1 MNEVDPKVDEA
12 IETLNMKDG
21 PSRRRL
27 LTGTGLV
34 SATAAASALLA
45 ACSSSPSASAAKG
58 AAGDFPK
65 VPAWKFWFVNHVTT
79 NPFFVPTKY
88 GLADAAALLG
98 IPTPN
103 WGGSTNSI
111 AADMVNYMNT
121 AIASGAA
128 GIAVAV
134 ISSTAFTG
142 PVSNAMDKGIPV
154 VSYNADGTYVNGK
167 PDIGTNRLCYVGQ
180 ALYLSGQSMGAQIKS
195 LIPGGGDVAIFIA
208 TPGTGNIQPRYDGAV
223 SMLGPSYKVH
233 EVATGAATSVE
244 LNAEKAYLL
253 GNKSTLK
260 GAFAVDYGSTSFL
273 GSALASAG
281 PDRQDRVRRLRH
293 RAADAQR
300 PPGRHDGLHHLPGPV
315 PAGLPAGPVHV
326 PVQLVGRAAATAGH
340 GHGPERHRQAA
351 RRSVREEQPVPGR
364 VLGAAVPATSVRPDR
379 QPAGDHQHV
388 TFMPPTG
395 VGRVLPGLRS
405 PLTVQQ
411 RGPLFGSGPSVMRL
425 PCGCSCDELE
435 RDGGEMSEVTEQRAG
450 AVGRLRTPP
459 PGGMWR
465 GIRRGARIFARQ
477 REATI
482 FVVAAAL
489 FAYFAV
495 TSSSLH
501 SAG

>member
-65 VPAWKFWFVNHVTT
+65 IPAWKFWFVNHVTT

-111 AADMVNYMNT
+111 ASDMVNYMNT
-121 AIASGAA
+121 ATASGAA

-223 SMLGPSYKVH
+223 SMLGPSYTVH

-253 GNKSTLK
+253 ANKSTLK

-281 PDRQDRVRRLRH
+281 LTGKIASGGFDTAPQTLSALQGGTMDFTIYQDPYLQGFLPVLYMYLYNLS
-293 RAADAQR
+293 DAQLPPPDTDTGLSVIDKQHVGQFVKSSRFQGASSAQKYLPR
-300 PPGRHDGLHHLPGPV
+300 PSGPIV
-315 PAGLPAGPVHV
+315 NLPA
-326 PVQLVGRAAATAGH
+326 T
-340 GHGPERHRQAA
+340 
-351 RRSVREEQPVPGR
+351 
-364 VLGAAVPATSVRPDR
+364 TS
-379 QPAGDHQHV
+379 
-388 TFMPPTG
+388 T
-395 VGRVLPGLRS
+395 
-405 PLTVQQ
+405 
-411 RGPLFGSGPSVMRL
+411 
-425 PCGCSCDELE
+425 
-435 RDGGEMSEVTEQRAG
+435 
-450 AVGRLRTPP
+450 
-459 PGGMWR
+459 
-465 GIRRGARIFARQ
+465 
-477 REATI
+477 
-482 FVVAAAL
+482 
-489 FAYFAV
+489 
-495 TSSSLH
+495 
-501 SAG
+501 